1 MQLSDH
7 MVERAERVMDSGAYI
22 SRGQRKRLTKK
33 TKFVNQKLL
42 EKKFKEEEVALKKL
56 RQQ

>member
-1 MQLSDH
+1 
-7 MVERAERVMDSGAYI
+7 MDSGVYI

-42 EKKFKEEEVALKKL
+42 EKKFNEEEAALKKVK
-56 RQQ
+56 QEKVQAE

>member
-1 MQLSDH
+1 
-7 MVERAERVMDSGAYI
+7 MVERAERVMDSGVYI

-42 EKKFKEEEVALKKL
+42 EKKFNEEEAALKKVK
-56 RQQ
+56 QEKVQAE